1 MTTNDESTTIDK
13 SLGTAKPKVND
24 STGRS
29 PHRQLLQSMLINLL
43 NEIILF
49 DQHQE
54 VSFIF

>member
-1 MTTNDESTTIDK
+1 MTTNDESMTTDK
-13 SLGTAKPKVND
+13 SLATAQPKVND

-29 PHRQLLQSMLINLL
+29 PHQQLLQSMLINLL
-43 NEIILF
+43 NEVILF